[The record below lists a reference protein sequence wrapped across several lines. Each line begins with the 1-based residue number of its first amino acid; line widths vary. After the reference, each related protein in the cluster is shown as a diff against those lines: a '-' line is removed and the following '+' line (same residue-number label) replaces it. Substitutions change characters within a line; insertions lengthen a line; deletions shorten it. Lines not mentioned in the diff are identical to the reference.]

1 MHPKQASL
9 LNHAAE
15 VMERFAAK
23 KKESEKK
30 QGLGQVFWWKYTDP
44 DGNIFYLEERKTTV
58 KSPISGKS
66 FSSRPIKFTPAQVS
80 KEMKEDAKAEAAPS
94 ASKEAAWK
102 A

>member
-15 VMERFAAK
+15 VVEKFAAK

-30 QGLGQVFWWKYTDP
+30 QGLGQAYLWKYTDP
-44 DGNIFYLEERKTTV
+44 DGNIFYLDEKKISI
-58 KSPISGKS
+58 KSPFSGKT
-66 FSSRPIKFTPAQVS
+66 FTSKPVKHTPMQVG

-94 ASKEAAWK
+94 ASKQSAWK
-102 A
+102 V